1 MSVLKRLVPY
11 ILLNVIVSA
20 LVTFAVLT
28 WWTNNRSAPA
38 NPVGVLPTQA
48 AAANPVPATALP
60 MDAKVIEI
68 GGVSAAGA
76 LNAEQVTLKRI
87 GQGELRL
94 QGWRIDDNAGHRF
107 VFPDIILYPDGEVH
121 LFTRTG
127 TNNVNDLFW
136 GLAQPVWGSG
146 KTVTLYDQ
154 QNILRASLTL
164 P

>member
-28 WWTNNRSAPA
+28 WWTNNRSASA